1 MLLKGAVSTG
11 NSEKWKVIQTD
22 TVEKSVVT
30 RLGKKKQAVQD
41 ARRKIQI
48 SSKKESNLGRGSSL
62 LTPNRYHL
70 ILTAKNTGVKAYDWE
85 NLNTRS
91 LIFISISLD
100 LQSRPKVVGTL
111 ELPFLVIC
119 QCTKIYPTA
128 LMCWSPLSYLD
139 EAWSHAGSVVLMR
152 QLHSLYRAGTERWE
166 FKREWPRSW
175 LFLAVSAVVAILILL
190 NKDRSY

>member
-1 MLLKGAVSTG
+1 MESH
-11 NSEKWKVIQTD
+11 TD
-22 TVEKSVVT
+22 RHGRKIGYVT

-100 LQSRPKVVGTL
+100 LQSRLKVVGTL

-119 QCTKIYPTA
+119 QCTKIYPMA
-128 LMCWSPLSYLD
+128 LMLVSTIILGWSLKSRR
-139 EAWSHAGSVVLMR
+139 AVVLMR

-175 LFLAVSAVVAILILL
+175 LRYSFSFIKIDPTSRLHIPEETGEI
-190 NKDRSY
+190 